1 MRLVCQ
7 ARLFQLA
14 RSSCV
19 GSNYAF
25 GGNDHHTADML
36 SKTMARET
44 ITYEIG
50 GQSEKDV
57 MVKDPERSL
66 NKTQHPAARNVMDPN
81 EIINLAPDTLLPMH
95 VGENPFIVRKLRYCA
110 DQEFAGLF
118 DAG

>member
-1 MRLVCQ
+1 MRLACQ

-25 GGNDHHTADML
+25 GGNDHDTADML
-36 SKTMARET
+36 SKTMASET
-44 ITYEIG
+44 ITYEAG
-50 GQSEKDV
+50 GQSENDV
-57 MVKDPERSL
+57 MVNDPQRSS
-66 NKTQHPAARNVMDPN
+66 NKTQHPAARNLMDPN
-81 EIINLAPDTLLPMH
+81 QTMNLAPDTFLPMR
-95 VGENPFIVRKLRYCA
+95 VGENPLTVRKLRYFA